1 MEEPTLAYPPLN
13 LLSTTVEETGEDLI
27 EATRVISTPHGN
39 HLLHLVAPQEDI
51 RPEKTGIHGQIDV
64 ILDQRMIAYDS
75 FNWSKQSQ
83 RGPFSG
89 YVTKKPAFKD
99 ILTFYTREDFNQ
111 DIENF
116 TYEAP
121 KLKIRSQI
129 LFENMAG
136 DPDIEVKQIIK
147 NYVIEGGGT
156 ILNAL
161 PKQGKSYIA
170 LAMAVSA
177 DAGLSKLWN
186 TQQANALYVNLERSK
201 DSLKLRLAR
210 VNEALGLPPRRTL
223 PFINAKGL
231 NLMQLM
237 PSIRYQ
243 MRQHNTQIIF
253 IDSISRAGMGSLL
266 EDSTAMKLT
275 DALNNLVKESTRAW
289 VGIAH
294 RSWTNEHVFGS
305 VHFLGSCDAMV
316 DVQASHLPSGRDMGV
331 MLTVSGQ
338 NDMAPSDPQIVSLTF
353 NNRGLSGIEQAE
365 AEDYPDL
372 EESQAPNT
380 KQEVAKF
387 ISAKGGAHL
396 KVSQIATG
404 TGIKRTTVSNTLI
417 RNLKTEEKPEGMFE
431 VNVDGAY
438 TLATEKINETE
449 NQHSEETKQLTTAEP
464 SLL

>member
-1 MEEPTLAYPPLN
+1 MEEPTLAYPPLR
-13 LLSTTVEETGEDLI
+13 LLSTTVEDTGEDLI

-39 HLLHLVAPQEDI
+39 HLLHLVAPQDDI
-51 RPEKTGIHGQIDV
+51 RPEKTGVHGQIDV
-64 ILDQRMIAYDS
+64 MLDQRMIAYDS
-75 FNWSKQSQ
+75 FNWSKQGQ
-83 RGPFSG
+83 RGPFAG
-89 YVTKKPAFKD
+89 YVTKKRSFTD
-99 ILTFYTREDFNQ
+99 ILPFYSREDFTQ

-121 KLKIRSQI
+121 KLKIKSQI

-136 DPDIEVKQIIK
+136 DPDIEVKQLIK

-161 PKQGKSYIA
+161 PKQGKSYVA

-177 DAGLSKLWN
+177 DAGLSQLWE
-186 TQQANALYVNLERSK
+186 TEQANCLYVNLERSK
-201 DSLKLRLAR
+201 DSLKLRLAK

-237 PSIRYQ
+237 PSIQYQ
-243 MRQHNTQIIF
+243 MRLHKTQIIF

-275 DALNNLVKESTRAW
+275 DALNNLVKESSRAW

-316 DVQASHLPSGRDMGV
+316 DVEASHLPSGNDMGV
-331 MLTVSGQ
+331 MLSVSGQ
-338 NDMAPSDPQIVSLTF
+338 NDMAPSDPQVVSLTF
-353 NNRGLSGIEQAE
+353 DNRGLTGMERAHI
-365 AEDYPDL
+365 EDYPEL
-372 EESQAPNT
+372 EESQPQNT
-380 KQEVAKF
+380 KEEVIRF
-387 ISAKGGAHL
+387 IKAKGGTHL
-396 KVSQIATG
+396 KVSQISVG
-404 TGIKRTTVSNTLI
+404 TGIKRSTISNALL
-417 RNLKTEEKPEGMFE
+417 RNLKTSKKPDGLFE
-431 VNVDGAY
+431 TNEDGAY
-438 TLATEKINETE
+438 ALATNKADDNP
-449 NQHSEETKQLTTAEP
+449 QETKQLPTTKP
-464 SLL
+464 RIL